1 MTFVCAILQ
10 LSSIQDSHISVW
22 NSVKVDL
29 TGLKGKKIDKILFSY
44 DAPALAKGTVFRGFV
59 DDVAVEQADT
69 LDDSDGLISYVDTR
83 RGTKSSGGFSRGNNF
98 PAAAW
103 PIGFNFITPMT
114 NADSAGTIYQYQAAN
129 NSSNLPTLN
138 GIGFSHEPSIWMGDR
153 NQLTFMPAAGDT
165 VSIGGT
171 GFKPTNRDRQ

>member
-83 RGTKSSGGFSRGNNF
+83 RGTKSLGGFSRGNNF
-98 PAAAW
+98 PAAA
-103 PIGFNFITPMT
+103 
-114 NADSAGTIYQYQAAN
+114 
-129 NSSNLPTLN
+129 
-138 GIGFSHEPSIWMGDR
+138 
-153 NQLTFMPAAGDT
+153 
-165 VSIGGT
+165 
-171 GFKPTNRDRQ
+171 